1 MTVYIYAL
9 RCPVENTVRYIG
21 KSENPQLRLT
31 THISRAR
38 CGATKHRTAHWIR
51 KLLALG
57 LAPEL
62 QVLAEVPDGIRW
74 QDVERGY
81 IANADA
87 AGWRLTNSTEG
98 GDGVPLTDDDA
109 RARWIA
115 AQKATRSTAEFKSRQ
130 SLASK
135 KVSDLPGMRAFRAAK
150 ASEAWADTDRRRRFI
165 DGMAQPEAKARRS
178 HASKVRFDLPGYR
191 DNVTTKISAAHSTEE
206 ARAAQ
211 SIRAKAMHANPE
223 FAARRAASLKAT
235 YARPEVK
242 ARQAAISAE
251 VGARPEVKA
260 KRAKAIAES
269 WKRTESRA
277 ARLKGINA
285 ASTRIAEGVRKA
297 WADPEHRE
305 RMSKALK
312 AGHATPEAK
321 ARMKASRAA
330 MWSDPER
337 RAKLVAQQKAAWIRR
352 KEKQMA
358 KVEPMSTTN
367 EPGLVP
373 VQPAQP
379 AKPADAPNP
388 TQTTPKPT
396 SPQPPKEG

>member
-9 RCPVENTVRYIG
+9 RCPIENTVRYIG
-21 KSENPQLRLT
+21 KSENPQLRLA

-51 KLLALG
+51 KLLAQG

-62 QVLAEVPDGIRW
+62 QVLAQVPDGIRW

-81 IANADA
+81 IANAEA

-98 GDGVPLTDDDA
+98 GDGVPLTDDEA
-109 RARWIA
+109 RAKWIA
-115 AQKATRSTAEFKSRQ
+115 AQKATRSTAEFKAKQ

-135 KVSDLPGMRAFRAAK
+135 KVSDLPGMREFRAAK
-150 ASEAWADTDRRRRFI
+150 ANEAWAD
-165 DGMAQPEAKARRS
+165 PARRS
-178 HASKVRFDLPGYR
+178 KFMEGMARPDAKERRSFASKARFDLPGYR
-191 DNVTTKISAAHSTEE
+191 DKVAARISAGHSTPE
-206 ARAAQ
+206 ARIAQ
-211 SIRAKAMHANPE
+211 SRRAKAMHADPE

-260 KRAKAIAES
+260 LRAKAIAES
-269 WKRTESRA
+269 WKRPESRA
-277 ARLKGINA
+277 ARLKGIKA
-285 ASTRIAEGVRKA
+285 ASAKIAESVSKA
-297 WADPEHRE
+297 WTDPAHRE

-321 ARMKASRAA
+321 ARLKASRAA

-337 RAKLVAQQKAAWIRR
+337 RAALIAKQKEVWQRR
-352 KEKQMA
+352 KEQSMA
-358 KVEPMSTTN
+358 AVKPMST
-367 EPGLVP
+367 EEDKALV
-373 VQPAQP
+373 P
-379 AKPADAPNP
+379 AKPK
-388 TQTTPKPT
+388 PKKQKKT
-396 SPQPPKEG
+396 YRRRDMRAE